1 MKKSKLKVRLLII
14 FSILCNTIF
23 TQNLGDISF
32 GTDSTFDVVTWN
44 IEWFPKNG
52 ATTVDSVAKIISSL
66 DADLM
71 GLQEIQ
77 DTTLCRQM
85 INNIPGYEL
94 FMDDNWF
101 GGLAYV
107 YKTSSINVQ
116 SIYKIYDTSP
126 YWSTFPRSP
135 LVMEL
140 TFQGE
145 ELIVINNHFKC
156 CGDGILDMGNTSDE
170 EFRRFQASNL
180 LKQYIDDNFSNKRV
194 MVIGDLNDLITD
206 VSPNN
211 VYQAFLDDNAHYLF
225 ADESIAFGPSAFWSF
240 PNWPSHLDHILV
252 TNELFSDLQS
262 VETIVQ
268 TVRVDNYLIGGF
280 SMYDY
285 YISDHRP
292 VGMKI
297 KINPL
302 TEIEEANEN
311 NVSIFPNP
319 TNGHLSIDLGK
330 TYSETNIKICDLL
343 GKELKST
350 KFYDN
355 KLIEFQF
362 DEPTGIYL
370 FIIENGTHKNVIK
383 FYKL

>member
-1 MKKSKLKVRLLII
+1 
-14 FSILCNTIF
+14 
-23 TQNLGDISF
+23 
-32 GTDSTFDVVTWN
+32 
-44 IEWFPKNG
+44 
-52 ATTVDSVAKIISSL
+52 
-66 DADLM
+66 
-71 GLQEIQ
+71 
-77 DTTLCRQM
+77 
-85 INNIPGYEL
+85 
-94 FMDDNWF
+94 
-101 GGLAYV
+101 
-107 YKTSSINVQ
+107 
-116 SIYKIYDTSP
+116 
-126 YWSTFPRSP
+126 
-135 LVMEL
+135 
-140 TFQGE
+140 
-145 ELIVINNHFKC
+145 
-156 CGDGILDMGNTSDE
+156 
-170 EFRRFQASNL
+170 
-180 LKQYIDDNFSNKRV
+180 

-211 VYQAFLDDNAHYLF
+211 VYQAFLDDNANYLF

-268 TVRVDNYLIGGF
+268 TIRVDNYLIGGF

-343 GKELKST
+343 EELKKST

-362 DEPTGIYL
+362 DEPTGIY
-370 FIIENGTHKNVIK
+370 FIIIENGSHKSLVKIN
-383 FYKL
+383 KL